1 MQGGSDEEAAGIR
14 LKVTGAGKSRRKGTG
29 AWGAD
34 DMENPPPSPH
44 QNALTLEEYE
54 SLTSARAEFVD
65 FLLGA
70 TDSPVDDGGTAR
82 EREAGGGSAGHDG
95 GTAAGEPRQEGA
107 E

>member
-14 LKVTGAGKSRRKGTG
+14 LRVTGVGKSRSKGTG

-34 DMENPPPSPH
+34 DMENPLPSP
-44 QNALTLEEYE
+44 QNALTLDEYE

-70 TDSPVDDGGTAR
+70 SVEAADDDGSASEHGPGAK
-82 EREAGGGSAGHDG
+82 SAGHDG
-95 GTAAGEPRQEGA
+95 GQAVAEPRQAGA